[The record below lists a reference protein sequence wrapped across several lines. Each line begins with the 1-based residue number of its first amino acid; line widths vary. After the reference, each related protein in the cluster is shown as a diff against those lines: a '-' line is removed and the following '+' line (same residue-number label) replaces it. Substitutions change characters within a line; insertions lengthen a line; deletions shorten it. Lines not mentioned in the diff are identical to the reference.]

1 MRSSRVRAVATFQ
14 RERAC
19 VQRRRAALHARYRL
33 RMDESVSVP
42 EFNLQLDVAR
52 DVISA
57 SHGESLAQEQERLR
71 ELVARMEEK
80 EREWATDV
88 INSLPELTRP
98 SPPPSALML
107 EAMEIQRQAAT
118 RRGSRDEMVAALKD
132 ARKRIWAIADNAPD
146 DEGPAIRGLT
156 RTLDHLE
163 DALTDPDS
171 IWELPEDHGN

>member
-1 MRSSRVRAVATFQ
+1 
-14 RERAC
+14 
-19 VQRRRAALHARYRL
+19 
-33 RMDESVSVP
+33 MDEFVSVP
-42 EFNLQLDVAR
+42 EFNLQFDVAR

-107 EAMEIQRQAAT
+107 EAMEIQRQAAS

-132 ARKRIWAIADNAPD
+132 ARKRIWAIADNAASE
-146 DEGPAIRGLT
+146 EGPAIRGLT